1 MFAGV
6 SSSSGA
12 TCPKREQRRQDRTW
26 DSEVR
31 PVRCSTSSFQTRS
44 YHRIPSRYLRHFLWK
59 VSRVLTSADSKIRV
73 NALLQFRNQK
83 YTLLC
88 GCTDNFCKNTQITQN
103 ISITVTD
110 LQFQNKVQNNVWPN
124 AVPKRFPS
132 ANFSNTDHEL

>member
-6 SSSSGA
+6 SSSSRA
-12 TCPKREQRRQDRTW
+12 TCPNTEMYRRDRRR

-44 YHRIPSRYLRHFLWK
+44 YRRTLSSYLRHFLWK
-59 VSRVLTSADSKIRV
+59 ALRVLTSADSKIRV
-73 NALLQFRNQK
+73 DALLQFRNQK
-83 YTLLC
+83 YTLLS
-88 GCTDNFCKNTQITQN
+88 GCTDNFCKNTQKTQN

-110 LQFQNKVQNNVWPN
+110 LQFQNKVQNNVWPY

-132 ANFSNTDHEL
+132 ANFSNSDHVL